1 MNRTTLTSR
10 LLSFG
15 LSVVITGAILFGL
28 DGLASS
34 PPSDLLLARTAGT
47 AKA

>member
-1 MNRTTLTSR
+1 MNSTTFTAR
-10 LLSFG
+10 LLSLG
-15 LSVVITGAILFGL
+15 ISIVITGAILFGL

-34 PPSDLLLARTAGT
+34 PPSDLLLARVAGS

>member
-1 MNRTTLTSR
+1 MNRHTIAAR
-10 LLSFG
+10 LLSLG

-34 PPSDLLLARTAGT
+34 PPSDLLLARVA
-47 AKA
+47 ASVKA